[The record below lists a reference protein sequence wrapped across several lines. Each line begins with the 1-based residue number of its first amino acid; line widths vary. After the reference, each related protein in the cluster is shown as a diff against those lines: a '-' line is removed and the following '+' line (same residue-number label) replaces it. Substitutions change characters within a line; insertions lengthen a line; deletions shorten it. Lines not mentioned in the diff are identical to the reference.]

1 MENDVNVGKIR
12 AMKKA
17 AIYARVST
25 ANQNTENQI
34 RELRDAAQKMNFE
47 ISYEL
52 IDDGIS
58 GAKGRSER
66 QAFDQLFKLIQRRE
80 IDVVMAWSIDRLG
93 RSITDLVNFMNE
105 VNAANVDLYVHQQS
119 INTATPAGRMI
130 FGIFSA
136 LGEYERELITE
147 RVKAGLA
154 RAKAEGKKLGRPS
167 NINEEQK
174 TAVIDLRV
182 KGYGINKIA
191 KTLKIGVG
199 KTSKILKA
207 A

>member
-1 MENDVNVGKIR
+1 MRLYLTK
-12 AMKKA
+12 
-17 AIYARVST
+17 
-25 ANQNTENQI
+25 
-34 RELRDAAQKMNFE
+34 
-47 ISYEL
+47 
-52 IDDGIS
+52 
-58 GAKGRSER
+58 
-66 QAFDQLFKLIQRRE
+66 
-80 IDVVMAWSIDRLG
+80 IDRLG

-154 RAKAEGKKLGRPS
+154 RTKAEGKKLGRPS
-167 NINEEQK
+167 NINEDQK
-174 TAVIDLRV
+174 AAVIDLRA